1 MQGGGDRRR
10 FPGPKDDAASQL
22 LAGAGS
28 LAVRREPTAAHSAG
42 GRSQPLQDPRLRE
55 QRHQSPR
62 GAGPQPPREGH
73 LAPAS
78 ARNSVPQFSTVT
90 RSTEATSLQASIRAA
105 MSNSSGVPA
114 RRLAAAKADEEVELI
129 SLGTAARGRRGP
141 AVPSSLAC
149 GGAPLLS
156 AAAAAGAAATA
167 APPPDRLGQSAD
179 HAAAPLHASAGITKP
194 SYGLAV
200 PFAVSSAV
208 RPRNGPFSPQNSP
221 GCSPRA
227 GPPASGGV
235 GSGAPRKVL
244 SPRVQYGTACSP
256 APAAA
261 ESREDAHGSGT
272 QAALPAPAVRRSVEL
287 RDSHWRAAQDDARA
301 MANLLLGLSLVRRPL
316 LTSCLSPLPLA
327 RCKYLELCSDAE

>member
-1 MQGGGDRRR
+1 MQGESDRRR

-28 LAVRREPTAAHSAG
+28 LAVRREPAAARSG
-42 GRSQPLQDPRLRE
+42 GRSQPLQDPRVRE

-62 GAGPQPPREGH
+62 GAGPQPPRGGY

-78 ARNSVPQFSTVT
+78 AHNSAPQFSTVT
-90 RSTEATSLQASIRAA
+90 RSTEATSLQASIRSA

-114 RRLAAAKADEEVELI
+114 RRLAAAQADEEVELI
-129 SLGTAARGRRGP
+129 SLGTRGRQGP

-149 GGAPLLS
+149 GGAPPFS
-156 AAAAAGAAATA
+156 AAAAAGAGATA
-167 APPPDRLGQSAD
+167 APHPDRPGQFAD
-179 HAAAPLHASAGITKP
+179 HAAAPALRASGITKP

-200 PFAVSSAV
+200 PFAVAAAV

-235 GSGAPRKVL
+235 GSAVVPRKVL
-244 SPRVQYGTACSP
+244 SPRVQYGTACAP

-261 ESREDAHGSGT
+261 ESWEDAHGSGA
-272 QAALPAPAVRRSVEL
+272 QAALPAPAVRSAGV

-301 MANLLLGLSLVRRPL
+301 MANFLLGLSLVRRPL
-316 LTSCLSPLPLA
+316 LTSCLFPVTLA
-327 RCKYLELCSDAE
+327 RCKYLEPLCSHAE